1 MKKKTSKKIGIAL
14 AIIAATAA
22 FLALITLLTLGEQN
36 RGNNSDPTLSPTA
49 SDNPAETSVP
59 IVIEDGSE
67 KSLGYGIELK
77 NIASVSGIYYEDGSN
92 AMLTDFLSATFY
104 NNSDTYI
111 QYAAIRL
118 NCDGV
123 EYNFELS
130 VVPPKSYVRAFDK
143 NKKSA
148 PVRVVSAKGEVMQYV
163 AFSETP
169 SLHEDLFEITAA
181 ENVLY
186 IKNISG
192 KDITEDFY
200 ICYKNYDSGILIGG
214 ICYSLKIEGGIAA
227 GETYTAYARHF
238 STRYSMLMFVNYH
251 EQD

>member
-14 AIIAATAA
+14 AIIAAAAA

-67 KSLGYGIELK
+67 RSLGYGIELK

-92 AMLTDFLSATFY
+92 AMLTDLLSATFY

-111 QYAAIRL
+111 QDAAIRL

-123 EYNFELS
+123 E
-130 VVPPKSYVRAFDK
+130 
-143 NKKSA
+143 
-148 PVRVVSAKGEVMQYV
+148 
-163 AFSETP
+163 
-169 SLHEDLFEITAA
+169 
-181 ENVLY
+181 
-186 IKNISG
+186 
-192 KDITEDFY
+192 
-200 ICYKNYDSGILIGG
+200 
-214 ICYSLKIEGGIAA
+214 
-227 GETYTAYARHF
+227 
-238 STRYSMLMFVNYH
+238 
-251 EQD
+251 